1 MSTPTRI
8 PPEALNAWLA
18 KASEKLELGLEADE
32 VPIALILDVAADVA
46 HSVARPAAPLSTFLL
61 GLALG
66 QRSQGETSLT
76 ELSAQLSEL
85 ASDWVQPEAL
95 QATAS

>member
-18 KASEKLELGLEADE
+18 QASEKLELGLEAGE

-66 QRSQGETSLT
+66 QRSQGETSLK
-76 ELSAQLSEL
+76 ELSEQLSEL
-85 ASDWVQPEAL
+85 ASNWVQPEA
-95 QATAS
+95 QQTTAP